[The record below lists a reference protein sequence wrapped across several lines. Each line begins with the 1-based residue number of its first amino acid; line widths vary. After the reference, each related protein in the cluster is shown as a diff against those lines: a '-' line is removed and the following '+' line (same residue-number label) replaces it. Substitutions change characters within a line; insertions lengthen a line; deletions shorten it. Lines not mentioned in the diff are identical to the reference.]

1 MIFGENSKYAI
12 FLARHELHLNLKPRP
27 KIYLILITA
36 ILLCQ
41 WNWSTLYAQETMKQ
55 KDSLKFENKIV
66 PDAIWRETYVAL
78 SHYPELRNTP
88 IEFKFKKKI
97 QKSFMQAQPKV
108 SGLIKNKK
116 KRSYFVMISE
126 HIKIENEVFDVK
138 NVPSEV
144 LIGWIGHELGH
155 IMDYRE
161 RSGLNMVWFGIKYIT
176 SRKYIQEAERAADT
190 YAVNHGLGKYIIAT
204 KDFILNH
211 THLADSYKDRI
222 KKLYLSQEE
231 IMVLIDEIDEDRD

>member
-1 MIFGENSKYAI
+1 MNSILKTY
-12 FLARHELHLNLKPRP
+12 FL
-27 KIYLILITA
+27 LITA
-36 ILLCQ
+36 ILFCQ
-41 WNWSTLYAQETMKQ
+41 WNWSAIYAQEQMKQ
-55 KDSLKFENKIV
+55 KDTLKFENKIV
-66 PDAIWRETYVAL
+66 PDEIWRETYVAL
-78 SHYPELRNTP
+78 SHYPELRDTP

-108 SGLIKNKK
+108 SGLLKNKK
-116 KRSYFVMISE
+116 NRSYFVMISE
-126 HIKIENEVFDVK
+126 HIKIEDEVFDVK

-161 RSGLNMVWFGIKYIT
+161 RSAANMVWFGIKYLT
-176 SRKYIQEAERAADT
+176 SKRYIQEAERAADT

-211 THLADSYKDRI
+211 THLADAYKARI

-231 IMVLIDEIDEDRD
+231 IMALIDEIDEDDD

>member
-1 MIFGENSKYAI
+1 
-12 FLARHELHLNLKPRP
+12 LNCSPF
-27 KIYLILITA
+27 
-36 ILLCQ
+36 
-41 WNWSTLYAQETMKQ
+41 YAQETMKQ

-66 PDAIWRETYVAL
+66 PDAIWRETYIAL
-78 SHYPELRNTP
+78 SHYPELKDTP

-97 QKSFMQAQPKV
+97 QKSFMQAQPKA
-108 SGLIKNKK
+108 SGLLKNKK
-116 KRSYFVMISE
+116 NRSYFVMISE
-126 HIKIENEVFDVK
+126 HIKIDDEVFDVK

-161 RSGLNMVWFGIKYIT
+161 RSGLNMVWFGIKYLT
-176 SRKYIQEAERAADT
+176 SKRYIQEAERAADT

-204 KDFILNH
+204 KNFILNH
-211 THLADSYKDRI
+211 AQLADSYKARI

-231 IMVLIDEIDEDRD
+231 IMTLIDEIDEDDD

>member
-1 MIFGENSKYAI
+1 MKSG
-12 FLARHELHLNLKPRP
+12 P
-27 KIYLILITA
+27 KTYFILIA
-36 ILLCQ
+36 SILISQL
-41 WNWSTLYAQETMKQ
+41 NWSALHAQKTMKQ
-55 KDSLKFENKIV
+55 KDTLKFENKVV
-66 PDAIWRETYVAL
+66 PDEIWRETYVAL
-78 SHYPELRNTP
+78 SHYPELRDTP

-97 QKSFMQAQPKV
+97 QKSFMQAQPKL
-108 SGLIKNKK
+108 SGLLKNKK
-116 KRSYFVMISE
+116 NRSYFVMISE
-126 HIKIENEVFDVK
+126 HIKIEDEVFDVK

-161 RSGLNMVWFGIKYIT
+161 RSSANMVWFGIKYLT
-176 SRKYIQEAERAADT
+176 SKKYIQEAERAADT

-211 THLADSYKDRI
+211 THLADSYKARI

-231 IMVLIDEIDEDRD
+231 IMALIDEIDEDDD